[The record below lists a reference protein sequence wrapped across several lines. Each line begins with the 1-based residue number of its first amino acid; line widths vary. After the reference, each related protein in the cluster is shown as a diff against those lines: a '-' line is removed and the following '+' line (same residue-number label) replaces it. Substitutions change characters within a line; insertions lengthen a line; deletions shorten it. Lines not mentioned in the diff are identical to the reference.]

1 MKAKVSKT
9 ILLHILTTNDCIFK
23 KMKLFLLHQWL
34 LPAFLLLTNF
44 LKVSFSIKKSLPT
57 CPSYCKCFITLG
69 MRSASCVGQRLS
81 SIDTGVPHK
90 VQILDL
96 SNNSISSLELEGF
109 KVLDLS
115 SCQLDHFENDAFSK
129 LPALLSLYLKNNQ
142 LIRLEV
148 SVLKPLEKLQKIDLV
163 GNPWPCDGKTDELEV
178 WLNNNNKIKHDPIC
192 EKNKKTD
199 KFERIISLVDKE
211 NATNIMSDEE
221 LLRLWSLSEKDKDSD
236 LKQSESDCDKNIS
249 VSTEHNIIIKFF
261 DKIPSFWSF
270 MIGLEIGIVVGGI
283 IMFIIH
289 KLYEVKEPESPRS
302 LIHSRGR
309 SLLSLQNRTSFIRFR
324 SDGDESTVL
333 WTELETINCPDTPP
347 PAYRDCL
354 D

>member
-1 MKAKVSKT
+1 MTQSMLAVKEIGLTYLYKLQLQHNHIGT
-9 ILLHILTTNDCIFK
+9 IDLH
-23 KMKLFLLHQWL
+23 
-34 LPAFLLLTNF
+34 AFAGVTE
-44 LKVSFSIKKSLPT
+44 LK
-57 CPSYCKCFITLG
+57 
-69 MRSASCVGQRLS
+69 
-81 SIDTGVPHK
+81 
-90 VQILDL
+90 ILDL
-96 SNNSISSLELEGF
+96 SYNHLYYLLPAIFEDTPKLKFLYLQGNRLKLPKGPILIQQSLE
-109 KVLDLS
+109 VLDLS